1 MISGRQNLNFNYFS
15 KYRQE
20 NFNVSVYEQKII
32 ESYFRQELKILPEHK
47 IDYKSPEVLLL
58 VDLIRFSN
66 YLS

>member
-1 MISGRQNLNFNYFS
+1 MIIDRENLNFKYFS
-15 KYRQE
+15 KCQQRDISLTVFE
-20 NFNVSVYEQKII
+20 ERLISK
-32 ESYFRQELKILPEHK
+32 YFREELKILPEHK